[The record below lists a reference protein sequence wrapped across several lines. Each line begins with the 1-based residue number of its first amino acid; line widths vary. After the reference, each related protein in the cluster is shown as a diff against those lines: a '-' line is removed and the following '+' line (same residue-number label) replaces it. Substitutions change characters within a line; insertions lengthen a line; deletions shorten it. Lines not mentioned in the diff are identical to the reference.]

1 MRAIKILFCF
11 VVYICINWMA
21 YSKATFIIITIAVK
35 KKMNKSVFK
44 CNWQDDC
51 AHFSYLKSAPSS
63 PNNTQAPLVMCVDV
77 HAKINRESWIRRIL
91 FLKQQIFEG
100 FFVEAKKYSY

>member
-1 MRAIKILFCF
+1 
-11 VVYICINWMA
+11 
-21 YSKATFIIITIAVK
+21 
-35 KKMNKSVFK
+35 MNKSVFK

-77 HAKINRESWIRRIL
+77 HAKINRESWIKRIL

-100 FFVEAKKYSY
+100 FFVEAKKYYY

>member
-35 KKMNKSVFK
+35 KMNKSVFK
-44 CNWQDDC
+44 CNWQDNC

-63 PNNTQAPLVMCVDV
+63 PNNTQAPLVMCGDV

-91 FLKQQIFEG
+91 FLKQEIFEG
-100 FFVEAKKYSY
+100 VFVEAKKYSY